1 MYNNYK
7 KWLNGIQVLAAISK
21 VEEISVVSAISEVEE
36 ISVVSAKVISALEN
50 TINQNQTKKSKKYF
64 FSFII
69 VRNNATVQR
78 SYLLRCVLRGL
89 CKRFLR
95 EPP

>member
-21 VEEISVVSAISEVEE
+21 VEEISVSEVEE

-64 FSFII
+64 FSFTPLDI
-69 VRNNATVQR
+69 
-78 SYLLRCVLRGL
+78 
-89 CKRFLR
+89 
-95 EPP
+95 

>member
-21 VEEISVVSAISEVEE
+21 VEEISVSEVEE

-89 CKRFLR
+89 RKRFLR

>member
-7 KWLNGIQVLAAISK
+7 KWLNGIQVLAAISI
-21 VEEISVVSAISEVEE
+21 VEEISVSEVEE